1 MFNTVRILNSMILV
15 NTKTEYFVSDGG
27 LVSRQ
32 EFWKVLPQSQEAFL
46 LLLKRLI
53 TGVLT
58 AMIMAGMCASAIS
71 AAEEKKVEDKKVN
84 YQSYAAD
91 LE

>member
-15 NTKTEYFVSDGG
+15 YTKTEYFVSDGG
-27 LVSRQ
+27 LLSRQ

-71 AAEEKKVEDKKVN
+71 AAE
-84 YQSYAAD
+84 D
-91 LE
+91 L